1 MVNLRHSCC
10 KIPMVWRTDVERRTD
25 RATPTFSVPK
35 WGIYCATT
43 CPPTQS
49 GKSRG
54 NIEASVKPVIPRGGT
69 WKAEP
74 DCWDAILDK
83 ICSYPPDW
91 VCFPEWEWEDMCLAV
106 LRSKKVTGIT
116 RWGCCCLQW
125 LRITAIPFLH
135 LRGHSTLSVTT
146 PSSVTT
152 SQMGILLWKGLS
164 CPSKTH
170 PLHQ

>member
-1 MVNLRHSCC
+1 M
-10 KIPMVWRTDVERRTD
+10 PFAE
-25 RATPTFSVPK
+25 ATAICWVPRDSW
-35 WGIYCATT
+35 WGLPGDFGESRVSGINT
-43 CPPTQS
+43 PTQS

-54 NIEASVKPVIPRGGT
+54 NIEALVKPVIPRGGT
-69 WKAEP
+69 WKVEP
-74 DCWDAILDK
+74 DCWDAILDT

-91 VCFPEWEWEDMCLAV
+91 VCFPEWEWGDMCLAV
-106 LRSKKVTGIT
+106 LRSKKATGIA

-125 LRITAIPFLH
+125 LHITAIPFLH

-164 CPSKTH
+164 CTNKWRSSCW
-170 PLHQ
+170 